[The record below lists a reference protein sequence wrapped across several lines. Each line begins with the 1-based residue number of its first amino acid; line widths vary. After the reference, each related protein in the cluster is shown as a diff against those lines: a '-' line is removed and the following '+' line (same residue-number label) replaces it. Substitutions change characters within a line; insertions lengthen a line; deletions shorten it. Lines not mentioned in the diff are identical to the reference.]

1 MRECHVKTQKCD
13 KISIMCIIC
22 INQLVRAYHVYHV
35 YDVSYLS
42 NVTNVIVYSHICPKN
57 VTNLFVSV
65 SVAADEVPRVLD
77 SGGWDP
83 PALFAT
89 CGRSRILHD
98 VPVCEILA

>member
-1 MRECHVKTQKCD
+1 MYVY
-13 KISIMCIIC
+13 IC
-22 INQLVRAYHVYHV
+22 Q
-35 YDVSYLS
+35 DLS
-42 NVTNVIVYSHICPKN
+42 QN

-89 CGRSRILHD
+89 CGRSRILRD
-98 VPVCEILA
+98 VPVCEILG